1 MHNIFFIIASILII
15 LYIFYSIRKNKLSI
29 ANSFIWII
37 FCIILLVLS
46 IWPTSL
52 DWLASVLGIAY
63 PPALFLTIAVVI
75 LFIMNFIQSKKIE
88 DLHKKIIDLGQELS
102 ILKNNQKNPMKSNK
116 TKDKKPKS

>member
-1 MHNIFFIIASILII
+1 MHNIYFIIFALLII

-29 ANSFIWII
+29 ANSFIWIV

-52 DWLASVLGIAY
+52 DWLANVLGIAY

-75 LFIMNFIQSKKIE
+75 LFVMNFVQSKKIE
-88 DLHKKIIDLGQELS
+88 DLHKKVIDLGQELS
-102 ILKNNQKNPMKSNK
+102 IQKS
-116 TKDKKPKS
+116 TQTFL